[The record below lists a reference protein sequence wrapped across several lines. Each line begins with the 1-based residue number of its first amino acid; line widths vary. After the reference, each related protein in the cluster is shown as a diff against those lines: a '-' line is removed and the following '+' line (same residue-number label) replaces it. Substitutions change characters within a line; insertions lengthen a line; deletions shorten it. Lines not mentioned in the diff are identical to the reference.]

1 MNKSLFVRIIS
12 GNEQQIY
19 RDRPTDGSKYYEIEH
34 EPDHKTET
42 LRYDSEMDSVFIEKR
57 TKTPEQIIAEQKAAE
72 DAALFKPDT
81 IRALQGKIAELEGRL
96 IKVEEGKI

>member
-34 EPDHKTET
+34 EPDRRTEK
-42 LRYDSEMDSVFIEKR
+42 LRYDPETDSVLIEKCV
-57 TKTPEQIIAEQKAAE
+57 KTPEQITAEQKAAE
-72 DAALFKPDT
+72 DAVLSKPDT
-81 IRALQGKIAELEGRL
+81 IRALQEKITELESRL
-96 IKVEEGKI
+96 TKVEERKI